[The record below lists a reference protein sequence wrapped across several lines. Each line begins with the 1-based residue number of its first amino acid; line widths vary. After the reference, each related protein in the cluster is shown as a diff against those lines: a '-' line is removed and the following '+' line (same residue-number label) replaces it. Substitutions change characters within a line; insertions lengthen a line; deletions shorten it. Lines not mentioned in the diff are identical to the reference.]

1 MCHVFWEGKHYVYVC
16 DTKNH
21 AIWEINLNDKEV
33 LTVTGTGEK
42 GKDREG
48 NLDPEV

>member
-1 MCHVFWEGKHYVYVC
+1 LTDE
-16 DTKNH
+16 
-21 AIWEINLNDKEV
+21 EV

-48 NLDPEV
+48 NFDPEV